1 MDLSLVSHV
10 TSSNYLINSMPRITC
25 KICRRL
31 GESVC
36 GREKCAYKKR
46 PYAPGKL
53 DSERKHRSNVS
64 EYGEQL
70 RAKQKMRHTYGL
82 TEKQFEKYVKLA
94 TKAHETGE
102 GSATPALKLY
112 RELESRLD
120 NVAFRSGFA
129 NTRALARQ
137 IVSHGHVTVNGRR
150 ITVASHQV
158 SIGDVVA
165 IREGSKTSKLFT
177 TLEERLTSAAPTY
190 TFAANPKALSIEV
203 KETPREVE
211 PIFDTQKVLEYYSR

>member
-1 MDLSLVSHV
+1 
-10 TSSNYLINSMPRITC
+10 MPRITC

-82 TEKQFEKYVKLA
+82 TEKQFEKYVKRA
-94 TKAHETGE
+94 TALHETGE
-102 GSATPALKLY
+102 GAATPALKLY

-120 NVAFRSGFA
+120 NIAFRAGFA

-137 IVSHGHVTVNGRR
+137 IVSHGHVVVNGRR
-150 ITVASHQV
+150 VTVASHQV

-165 IREGSKTSKLFT
+165 IREGSKTSKLFIA
-177 TLEERLTSAAPTY
+177 LGEKLTSMAPQY
-190 TFAANPKALSIEV
+190 TFTTDPKALSIEV
-203 KETPREVE
+203 KEASREVE
-211 PIFDTQKVLEYYSR
+211 PVFDTQKVLEYYSR